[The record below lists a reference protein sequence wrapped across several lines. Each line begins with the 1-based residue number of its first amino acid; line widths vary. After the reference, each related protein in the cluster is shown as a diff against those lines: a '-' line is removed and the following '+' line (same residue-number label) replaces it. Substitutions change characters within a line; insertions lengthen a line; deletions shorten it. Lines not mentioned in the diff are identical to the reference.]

1 MGLKRLKLAKG
12 LSDFV
17 PTSVNFSLL
26 EKEMEENEIKYE
38 PSDNGEQEQKIMD
51 KVVYEEMVVNILY
64 NLDPRERLI
73 FVFQILRDYG
83 FQIDHA
89 SFAKVIRLSRRQ
101 YMRLLDDVRLKT
113 WLYIQGYKN
122 KNGSSQRHKGA

>member
-38 PSDNGEQEQKIMD
+38 PSDNGEQEQKTMD